1 MRHFLQQLIKFG
13 TIGLILTSS
22 VAFWPGVLGGY
33 LAYKAVDAFA
43 GLINVI
49 HNRRMSA
56 KANISD
62 EEKQRLIKVHQENTN
77 KQFFNVRENRWNL
90 RDLPFDFFPSE
101 KISGRETYFTVAGV
115 ENVVKGRVLDNRGRK
130 VAFSIEF
137 DSADKAQK
145 MSEYIAEHGL
155 VGTKVMRT
163 EDGKFSIESDN
174 AVDMGYIVK
183 EFYPPRTFRVER
195 EISTTKQYV
204 VTGCKSYEEA
214 VAKFQQNRMAYSP
227 ANIYQTIQD
236 TVEGHKAEAVS
247 SPNILNPS
255 TLEVG
260 SFIINET
267 SSEIF
272 SKNIT
277 FNGGIDCTDDALRSE
292 ASAAYTMESMSRD
305 NDLVEDQSL
314 KEPVLSNGVDDSRL
328 SRYVDI
334 EGKSMPFRTP
344 DDTDVAITGACV
356 VMKFKSRED
365 LMAYV
370 NGDVPTSGMSVFVDT
385 TQAAARDGEFVL
397 TLPLNNEL
405 IDSMKTGDEAAER
418 IYARYASS
426 GLTRQDCEYACI
438 LDSICSDG
446 YATVRLTDNLDFSQ
460 GYVNGVPVSEYRER
474 FQEEKERSRFFEG
487 LSERKQQQWLKEA
500 ACIESIHL
508 NLDLKTNELV
518 ITSTVA
524 SEDERVTKIERKQ
537 LTDEQAL
544 AMQKRGDISKAEAK
558 DLLMKMHPD
567 YFGTYALKGNKPMF
581 EDPVG
586 AFIRNEQPK
595 AVEPK
600 KNRQAKQQG
609 ESNSQMAAASK
620 KNNKKNGMSI

>member
-1 MRHFLQQLIKFG
+1 MRYFLQQLIKFG
-13 TIGLILTSS
+13 AIGLILTSS

-33 LAYKAVDAFA
+33 LAYKAVDVVA
-43 GLINVI
+43 GLVNVI

-62 EEKQRLIKVHQENTN
+62 EEKQRLIKVHKENTN

-115 ENVVKGRVLDNRGRK
+115 ENVVKGKVLDNRGRK

-137 DSADKAQK
+137 DSADKAQR

-155 VGTKVMRT
+155 IGTKVMRT
-163 EDGKFSIESDN
+163 NDGKFSIESDN

-214 VAKFQQNRMAYSP
+214 VAKFQQNRLSYSP

-236 TVEGHKAEAVS
+236 TVEGHKAEAQS

-255 TLEVG
+255 ILEVG

-267 SSEIF
+267 KSELF

-292 ASAAYTMESMSRD
+292 ASAAYTMASMSRD
-305 NDLVEDQSL
+305 NDLVEDQSP
-314 KEPVLSNGVDDSRL
+314 KEPVLSNGIDDNNI

-344 DDTDVAITGACV
+344 EDTDVALTGACV
-356 VMKFKSRED
+356 VMKFKNQED

-385 TQAAARDGEFVL
+385 TRPSVRDGEFVL

-405 IDSMKTGDEAAER
+405 IDSMKTGDETAER

-426 GLTRQDCEYACI
+426 GLSRQDCEYACI
-438 LDSICSDG
+438 LDDICSNG
-446 YATVRLTDNLDFSQ
+446 YATVKLTDNLDFGSALI
-460 GYVNGVPVSEYRER
+460 NGVPVAEYKER
-474 FQEEKERSRFFEG
+474 FQEEAERNRFFEG
-487 LSERKQQQWLKEA
+487 LSEQRQQQWLKEA
-500 ACIESIHL
+500 ACIESVHL

-524 SEDERVTKIERKQ
+524 SEKERVTKVERRQ
-537 LTDEQAL
+537 LTDDEAL

-595 AVEPK
+595 AVETK
-600 KNRQAKQQG
+600 TAKQAKAKG
-609 ESNSQMAAASK
+609 EKQSEKTAATK